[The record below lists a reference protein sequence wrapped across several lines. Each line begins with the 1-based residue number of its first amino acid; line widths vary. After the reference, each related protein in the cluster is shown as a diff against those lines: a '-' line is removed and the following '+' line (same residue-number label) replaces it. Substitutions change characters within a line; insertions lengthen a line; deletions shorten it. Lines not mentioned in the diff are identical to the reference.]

1 MHVYI
6 VEASTPCYEGTSH
19 FAAINQSVFQLII
32 WTFLSNWNILSQFD
46 RSSAD
51 GSHFVN

>member
-6 VEASTPCYEGTSH
+6 IEASTPCYEVTLH
-19 FAAINQSVFQLII
+19 FAAMNQSVFQLII
-32 WTFLSNWNILSQFD
+32 WTFLSNWNIVSQFD